1 MNKKGLITY
10 MFVFGLI
17 LFIILWVFMLAPILS
32 VMGNTASSFLS
43 DPIYVFFLKNLNL
56 WLFFGVIIF
65 IVVYANS
72 GGNQ

>member
-32 VMGNTASSFLS
+32 VMGNTASGFLS
-43 DPIYVFFLKNLNL
+43 DPIYIFFLKNLNL

-72 GGNQ
+72 GGSQ